1 MSAGLA
7 NTAERRCQSAAG
19 GTMPAT
25 HAAAPPKQF
34 APTNG
39 AAPRD
44 AGDAAYIACRRARV
58 GKDAFHFPA
67 AAGQGSISRA
77 HAHAR
82 PGAGIGRLVGVFEKI
97 AGSLA

>member
-1 MSAGLA
+1 
-7 NTAERRCQSAAG
+7 
-19 GTMPAT
+19 MPAT

-34 APTNG
+34 APTNDV
-39 AAPRD
+39 APRD
-44 AGDAAYIACRRARV
+44 AGDAAHIACRRARV
-58 GKDAFHFPA
+58 GKDAFHSPA

-82 PGAGIGRLVGVFEKI
+82 PGAGIGRLVGIFEKI